1 MPKTRTRDWRQ
12 NRDLWIRVL
21 EKHTG
26 EGLSVWNRLIRSKNF
41 ENEEQLRAWLNRQQV
56 TGYAQQLLV
65 MERFGYPDFIRATAD
80 ELIEGQ
86 FAEYPQ
92 LRATYDAIV
101 DAAASCGDVIV
112 QARKTFVSLVTPRRT
127 FARVQRASQTHV
139 ALGLRLDGE
148 RAGGRLEPSKIHETM
163 RFQINLSTPDDV
175 DSEVRSWLQRAYV
188 ENA

>member
-1 MPKTRTRDWRQ
+1 MTTTKTRDWRQ

-26 EGLSVWNRLIRSKNF
+26 EGLSAWNRLIRSKKF

-65 MERFGYPDFIRATAD
+65 MERFGYPAFITATAA

-86 FAEYPQ
+86 YAGYPQ
-92 LRATYDAIV
+92 LRATCDAVV
-101 DAAASCGDVIV
+101 DAAVSCGDVIV
-112 QARKTFVSLVTPRRT
+112 QARKSFVSLVTPRRT
-127 FARVQRASQTHV
+127 FARIQRANETHV
-139 ALGLRLDGE
+139 SLGLRLDGHS
-148 RAGGRLEPSKIHETM
+148 AGGRLEPSKIHETM
-163 RFQINLSTPDDV
+163 RLQITLSMPDDV
-175 DSEVRSWLQRAYV
+175 DAEVRSWLQRAYV